1 MNVKPERKISKTPWE
16 KPKEKQEKPKIIEAT
31 KPRIIMKPEIKEER
45 KRDVSPIIEDTI
57 EEEINEPL
65 IEEIKVSPIPEKPKS
80 TQ

>member
-1 MNVKPERKISKTPWE
+1 
-16 KPKEKQEKPKIIEAT
+16 
-31 KPRIIMKPEIKEER
+31 MKPEIKEER